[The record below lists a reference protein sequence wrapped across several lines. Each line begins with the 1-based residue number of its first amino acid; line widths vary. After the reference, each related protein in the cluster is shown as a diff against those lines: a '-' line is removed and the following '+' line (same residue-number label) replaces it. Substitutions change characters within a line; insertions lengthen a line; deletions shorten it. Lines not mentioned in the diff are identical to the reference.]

1 MIWYTSIQNF
11 GVIHVQIEAQ
21 QNKLSQPRSAP
32 RRRVATPRPR
42 RLGIRAPP
50 EVTSNRGCAPSAGS
64 RSPRCLEAHAP
75 RGSPALRRT
84 SVRGAARTCA
94 GRGAPWY
101 DDIFPVT
108 ATSRSSAL
116 FKHRRPSRAPCR
128 AALAVHPPWLPP
140 APR

>member
-21 QNKLSQPRSAP
+21 QNKLSQPRFAPQLAP
-32 RRRVATPRPR
+32 RRRA
-42 RLGIRAPP
+42 RAPP
-50 EVTSNRGCAPSAGS
+50 EATSNRGCTPSPGS
-64 RSPRCLEAHAP
+64 RSPRCLEAHTP

-84 SVRGAARTCA
+84 SVRVAARTRA

-101 DDIFPVT
+101 DDIFAVT

-116 FKHRRPSRAPCR
+116 FKHRRASRAPCQ
-128 AALAVHPPWLPP
+128 AALAVRPPWLPP